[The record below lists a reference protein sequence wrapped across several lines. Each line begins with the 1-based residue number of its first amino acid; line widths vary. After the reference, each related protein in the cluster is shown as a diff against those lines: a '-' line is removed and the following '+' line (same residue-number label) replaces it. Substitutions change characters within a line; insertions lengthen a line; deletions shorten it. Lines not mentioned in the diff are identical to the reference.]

1 MCQITEQFNPNS
13 VIFHGQSGD
22 KYCQIVVLKTF
33 KCLWMANLYY
43 FFVAHRV
50 GREPFEWIGFGK
62 LKKSSRQIETEI
74 INLCRTKLYEQ
85 ISINHNALKVLW
97 FIEGNVG
104 EIPQKSFEELY
115 L

>member
-1 MCQITEQFNPNS
+1 MDNL
-13 VIFHGQSGD
+13 VINIARLLFLKHSNISGWL
-22 KYCQIVVLKTF
+22 ISTI
-33 KCLWMANLYY
+33 
-43 FFVAHRV
+43 FFVVHRV

-62 LKKSSRQIETEI
+62 LKKLIRQIETEI